1 LKQNISIL
9 IGGVQGEGV
18 VSTGLNLM
26 KTLSSLGYFTY
37 ANRNFSSRI
46 KGGNTTLNMNVG
58 VNKAYA
64 VSDKVDIVLAMDEAT
79 IEGCTKHLHNEGVL
93 LYDSALKANTEAI
106 NSIKA
111 FAIPIT
117 TIAKELG
124 APSMKSTSAIVF
136 LGRLLNMPEE
146 IFIESINLRYKK
158 KGPEV
163 INKNLQIL
171 SRIYQQDT
179 ISFKGVNLQ
188 LAPPR
193 EQTSR
198 AVLMGN
204 DAIAIG
210 ALVGGCRFVASYPIT
225 PASEIMEYL
234 GNQLP
239 NYGGIM
245 LQAEDEI
252 AAVNAIIGAS
262 YGGVRSL
269 TATSGPGISLMLEGI
284 GLAGMAEI
292 PIVIVDAQRAGPST
306 GLPTKHEQSDL
317 FTMYYGGHGEYPS
330 IILTPSTIEECF
342 YETIR
347 ALNLADIYQCPVILL
362 SDLTLSLSP
371 QTIEGLD
378 FTKIDIDRGKLL
390 LAVPEEQGKDSFER
404 YSITEDG
411 ISQRVIPGAKG
422 GIHHVTG
429 LEHNQVGGP
438 IDSPKNR
445 KSMMEKRMRKT
456 LSLSKGK
463 ELIIEAA
470 PNSNNR
476 TLFLTFGSTYGV
488 LKEASKACNATID
501 IGKIKMLKPLPC
513 KELEAAFNQYE
524 SIVIV
529 ENNYYGQLSKI
540 IKSELGYHNKIR
552 SVVKYDGNP
561 YSIDELMEEIGGSN

>member
-1 LKQNISIL
+1 MKQNISIL